1 MARRRQFFGGKASI
15 CNSTAS
21 QPFQNKK
28 DKTINRCSYFIT
40 INMGT
45 SSLLHCLCTL
55 LLLALPVEAQLL
67 LEPRLGSKFQLPNL
81 TFQRGNALIDYA
93 GSVVATTAEGSLVRF
108 DPTDD
113 TITYVFTP
121 ETTAGQE
128 LSSSSGISLLR
139 GDLAIYS
146 VIDAARDDAE
156 TTSRVLCV
164 NLDDGTLVW
173 SVSVNGRAIGTP
185 QVSEQYVYIVHN
197 TDVGGITI
205 FQLEGE
211 GEPRAVGSFITDDT
225 TLGPPSLVTVDNQD
239 ALAVASNRD
248 NGLSEEG
255 GLYVLIE
262 QVEEGGGGKEE
273 GGGGPER
280 EEGNREEQSAPFR
293 FINIS
298 TFLRS
303 SVTAPLLSENMELI
317 IAEQGASLTGF
328 VGENDL
334 TDVLSAEFQV
344 ENKAPRWQRFV
355 DENPANADAR
365 KCLRVAVSCMVARS
379 KH

>member
-1 MARRRQFFGGKASI
+1 MR
-15 CNSTAS
+15 
-21 QPFQNKK
+21 
-28 DKTINRCSYFIT
+28 
-40 INMGT
+40 T

-55 LLLALPVEAQLL
+55 LLLALSAQAQLL
-67 LEPRLGSKFQLPNL
+67 PEPRLASKFQLPNL
-81 TFQRGNALIDYA
+81 TFQRGNALIDYL

-108 DPTDD
+108 DPSDN
-113 TITYVFTP
+113 TITYTFTP
-121 ETTAGQE
+121 EITAGQE
-128 LSSSSGISLLR
+128 ISSSSGISLLR

-164 NLDDGTLVW
+164 NLEDGTLVW

-185 QVSEQYVYIVHN
+185 QVSEEYVYVVHN
-197 TDVGGITI
+197 TIVGGITI
-205 FQLEGE
+205 FRLDGE
-211 GEPRAVGSFITDDT
+211 GEPVAVGSFITDDT

-262 QVEEGGGGKEE
+262 QVQEGGGGREE

-280 EEGNREEQSAPFR
+280 EEGNTEDQSAPFR

-303 SVTAPLLSENMELI
+303 SVTAPLLSENMALI
-317 IAEQGASLTGF
+317 VTEQGASLTGF

-334 TDVLSAEFQV
+334 SDVLSADFQV

-355 DENPANADAR
+355 DENPDNADAR
-365 KCLRVAVSCMVARS
+365 KCLRIAVFCMSGAV
-379 KH
+379 